1 MSVQQVITITI
12 TINIQFLVLMA
23 KKPRNAKSSI
33 LKTSFKPR
41 VELSRSADTG
51 DPSHKSYRRRDR
63 ANDRTIFN
71 PLACGVC
78 RTRRSGSVVAME
90 TATYSNERV
99 KMKRRIWIHIS
110 AAVRENGP
118 IRSEPIRIFGYS
130 DAEPQTPPR
139 FQTEVRWSV
148 RIRLMARTK
157 EKCESR

>member
-41 VELSRSADTG
+41 VELSRSAD
-51 DPSHKSYRRRDR
+51 RRRDR

-99 KMKRRIWIHIS
+99 KMKRRI
-110 AAVRENGP
+110 
-118 IRSEPIRIFGYS
+118 
-130 DAEPQTPPR
+130 
-139 FQTEVRWSV
+139 
-148 RIRLMARTK
+148 
-157 EKCESR
+157 